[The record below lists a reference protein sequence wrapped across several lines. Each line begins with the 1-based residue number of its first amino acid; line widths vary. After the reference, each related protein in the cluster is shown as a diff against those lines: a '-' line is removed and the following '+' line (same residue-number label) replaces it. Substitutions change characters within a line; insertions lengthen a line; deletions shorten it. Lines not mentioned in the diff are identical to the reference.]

1 MKLQTSIKPRRDGTV
16 LVTGQDGVK
25 YTFVAGAAGDLECA
39 IEHEATL
46 KHLLASQNFYPAS
59 EDDFSLALQMSQ
71 PAGPGPDADADADA
85 GAGAPDLS
93 ALAAKS
99 DAELDEKGDEGDL
112 SGLPVEANTPPQT
125 APDRAARKNGA
136 LQAATKTAR
145 K

>member
-39 IEHEATL
+39 IEHQATL

-71 PAGPGPDADADADA
+71 PAGPGPDADADA
-85 GAGAPDLS
+85 GAPDLG

-99 DAELDEKGDEGDL
+99 DAELDEEGDEGDL

>member
-1 MKLQTSIKPRRDGTV
+1 
-16 LVTGQDGVK
+16 
-25 YTFVAGAAGDLECA
+25 LECA
-39 IEHEATL
+39 IEHQATL

-71 PAGPGPDADADADA
+71 PAGPGPDADADA
-85 GAGAPDLS
+85 GAPDLG

-99 DAELDEKGDEGDL
+99 DAELDEEGDEGDL